1 MPMRTSPLAWWPPGS
16 DLERM
21 MYGWSVSHC
30 LPASM
35 AEQPS
40 AAIGTVNR
48 EDTVRALADDAGF
61 TSTEIVDVD
70 AGFFRLYRLT
80 P

>member
-1 MPMRTSPLAWWPPGS
+1 
-16 DLERM
+16 
-21 MYGWSVSHC
+21 
-30 LPASM
+30 M

-40 AAIGTVNR
+40 AAIGTVIR
-48 EDTVRALADDAGF
+48 EDMVRALADDAGF
-61 TSTEIVDVD
+61 TDTEVLDVD